1 MSPRKH
7 DAKLEATRKEALVR
21 AGYAAVVEK
30 GLEGLTVETTAQ
42 RAGSSKGGALY
53 YFPKKEDLMVG
64 ILEWVL
70 NQVGKNLDEAVAA
83 QSNPRAKLAAELELL
98 FHSAELNRK
107 FYSVF
112 LDYLSAGSRNKTFTK
127 LLEQFYRKC
136 HERDRKIIEDGIQ
149 QRQLRNVNPDDAANL
164 FRAVVDGLC
173 IQWLMAKTGT
183 PIEPFHQQC
192 RAALGSYLIR

>member
-1 MSPRKH
+1 MSPRRH
-7 DAKLEATRKEALVR
+7 DAKLEAIRKEALVR

-30 GLEGLTVETTAQ
+30 GLEGLTIETTAQ

-53 YFPKKEDLMVG
+53 YFPKKEDLMIG

-70 NQVGKNLDEAVAA
+70 NQVEKNLDEAVAA
-83 QSNPRAKLAAELELL
+83 QTNPRAKLAAELKLL

-112 LDYLSAGSRNKTFTK
+112 LDYLSTGSRNETFNK
-127 LLEQFYRKC
+127 LLVRFYRNC

-149 QRQLRNVNPDDAANL
+149 QRQFRDLNSDDAANL
-164 FRAVVDGLC
+164 LRAIVDGFC
-173 IQWLMAKTGT
+173 IQGLMAKPGT
-183 PIEPFHQQC
+183 PIDPLHQQC

>member
-1 MSPRKH
+1 MSPRTH
-7 DAKLEATRKEALVR
+7 DPKLEAIRKEALVR

-30 GLEGLTVETTAQ
+30 GLEGLTIETTAQ

-53 YFPKKEDLMVG
+53 YFPKKEDLMIG

-70 NQVGKNLDEAVAA
+70 SQVEKNLDEAVAA
-83 QSNPRAKLAAELELL
+83 QTNPRAKLAAELKLL

-112 LDYLSAGSRNKTFTK
+112 LDYLSTGSRNETFNK
-127 LLEQFYRKC
+127 LLVQFYRNC

-149 QRQLRNVNPDDAANL
+149 QRQFRDLNPDDAANL
-164 FRAVVDGLC
+164 LRAIVDGFC
-173 IQWLMAKTGT
+173 IQGLMAKPGT
-183 PIEPFHQQC
+183 PIHPFHQQC

>member
-7 DAKLEATRKEALVR
+7 DAELEAARKEALVR

-30 GLEGLTVETTAQ
+30 GLEGLRVEATAQ

-53 YFPKKEDLMVG
+53 YFPRKEDLMVA

-83 QSNPRAKLAAELELL
+83 QSNPRAKLAAELELM

-112 LDYLSAGSRNKTFTK
+112 LDYVSAGSRNKTFSK
-127 LLEQFYRKC
+127 LLEAFYRKC
-136 HERDRKIIEDGIQ
+136 HERDRKIIEEGIR
-149 QRQLRNVNPDDAANL
+149 QRQFRNVNPDAAANVI
-164 FRAVVDGLC
+164 RAVADGLC
-173 IQWLMAKTGT
+173 IQLLLAKPGT

>member
-1 MSPRKH
+1 MSPRRH
-7 DAKLEATRKEALVR
+7 NAKLEAIRKEALVR

-30 GLEGLTVETTAQ
+30 GLEGLTIETTAQ

-53 YFPKKEDLMVG
+53 YFPKKEDLMIG

-70 NQVGKNLDEAVAA
+70 NQVEKNLDEAVAA
-83 QSNPRAKLAAELELL
+83 QTNPRAKLAAELKLL

-112 LDYLSAGSRNKTFTK
+112 LDYLSTGSRNETFNK
-127 LLEQFYRKC
+127 LLVQFYRKC

-149 QRQLRNVNPDDAANL
+149 QRQFRDLNPDDAANL
-164 FRAVVDGLC
+164 LRAIVDGFC
-173 IQWLMAKTGT
+173 IQGLMAKPGT
-183 PIEPFHQQC
+183 PIDPFHQQC